1 MRFLKVTAIIL
12 NVLLITM
19 FASYFMGHGLPN
31 NIILWASATLWLVA
45 PIVNIVFI
53 ARSSS

>member
-1 MRFLKVTAIIL
+1 MRLLKLAAISL
-12 NVLLITM
+12 NVLLIAM

-31 NIILWASATLWLVA
+31 NAILWTSATLWLVA

-53 ARSSS
+53 VRTPT